1 MSDSNPIMLVI
12 FMSIQVML
20 LLIVLLSHDML
31 TYQSMRHSIEESGIK
46 TVAIHVDILNKKG
59 EVEGTYYKGIQ
70 LEKIDEMLSKHFKEK
85 PSLDVNKLIKYNN
98 KEMMEITIDNKDI
111 IVSTLDEEEMSE
123 TKLFN
128 IMNRDFAIYAKAEE
142 ARQAEELKNK
152 EEDQREVN
160 KFLTIVFSA
169 TAVVLFIGFVIL
181 MISIAIKHKLKV
193 SGLEARK
200 LNLSNTEL
208 YD

>member
-1 MSDSNPIMLVI
+1 MSDRNPIILVI
-12 FMSIQVML
+12 FMSMQVML
-20 LLIVLLSHDML
+20 LLVVLLSHDML
-31 TYQSMRHSIEESGIK
+31 TYKSMHRSIEESGIK

-85 PSLDVNKLIKYNN
+85 PSLDVKKLIKYENE
-98 KEMMEITIDNKDI
+98 EMMEITIDNKDI
-111 IVSTLDEEEMSE
+111 IISTLDEEEMSE

-142 ARQAEELKNK
+142 AKQAEELKNK
-152 EEDQREVN
+152 EEYQREVN
-160 KFLTIVFSA
+160 KILIIVISVI
-169 TAVVLFIGFVIL
+169 VVVFFIGFIIL
-181 MISIAIKHKLKV
+181 TVSIAIKHKLKV
-193 SGLEARK
+193 NGLEARK

>member
-1 MSDSNPIMLVI
+1 M
-12 FMSIQVML
+12 
-20 LLIVLLSHDML
+20 H
-31 TYQSMRHSIEESGIK
+31 HSIEESGIK

-98 KEMMEITIDNKDI
+98 NEMMEITIDNKNI

-142 ARQAEELKNK
+142 DKQAEELKNK
-152 EEDQREVN
+152 EEDQREVI

-181 MISIAIKHKLKV
+181 MISIAIKHKLKIK
-193 SGLEARK
+193 GLEARK
-200 LNLSNTEL
+200 LNLSKTEL

>member
-1 MSDSNPIMLVI
+1 MSDRDPIMPIMFVS
-12 FMSIQVML
+12 MQVML
-20 LLIVLLSHDML
+20 LLVVFLSHDML
-31 TYQSMRHSIEESGIK
+31 TYKSMRHSIEESGIK

-70 LEKIDEMLSKHFKEK
+70 LDRIDEMLSKYFKEK
-85 PSLDVNKLIKYNN
+85 PFLDVKKLIKYENE
-98 KEMMEITIDNKDI
+98 EMMEITIDNKNI

-123 TKLFN
+123 TKLLN

-142 ARQAEELKNK
+142 AKQAEELKNK
-152 EEDQREVN
+152 EEDQREVI

-181 MISIAIKHKLKV
+181 MISIAIKHKLKIK
-193 SGLEARK
+193 GLEARK

>member
-1 MSDSNPIMLVI
+1 MSDRDPIMPIMFVS
-12 FMSIQVML
+12 MQVML
-20 LLIVLLSHDML
+20 LLVVFLSHDML
-31 TYQSMRHSIEESGIK
+31 TYKSMRHSIEESGIK

-70 LEKIDEMLSKHFKEK
+70 LDRIDEMLSKYFKEK
-85 PSLDVNKLIKYNN
+85 PFLDVKKLIKYENE
-98 KEMMEITIDNKDI
+98 EMMEITVDNKNI

-123 TKLFN
+123 TKLLN

-142 ARQAEELKNK
+142 AKQAEELKNK
-152 EEDQREVN
+152 EEDQREVI

-181 MISIAIKHKLKV
+181 MISIAIKHKLKIK
-193 SGLEARK
+193 GLEARK